1 MESTE
6 QASIYDGY
14 ERTDH
19 GILRDSELVNDSV
32 QKMIMSEAK
41 PGSKYTIKMNFRKK
55 PVVGVSKK
63 KDEQTATKAT
73 TTTKEAT
80 TKAATT
86 KGTKGAATNEDRV
99 TKSFEEMMARFEQMV
114 QMNQMIQ
121 MNQMT
126 QLQMMSH
133 LMELKASVVETR
145 QDLGY
150 KLKELDHKVDV
161 VAATSAAAASMVAY
175 APRGPGRPKK
185 QPVSQAQQLI
195 DSISAAIGETDET
208 EDLSHLTPLHKEN
221 GHTIMKL
228 REINE
233 DYVKSLIKA
242 KTMTSFVKAFDY
254 LYKSPDKTHKD
265 VYPIRMIKAK
275 TFQYLNRDG
284 QWILDTNG
292 TTLLDIICS
301 NIEMLMAKIN
311 NQFFEEEEFD
321 VNDFVDNQAFIGSLD
336 DKKVRAHLLNHIRD
350 GVLNHSILSA
360 K

>member
-1 MESTE
+1 MNPTMSTTD
-6 QASIYDGY
+6 STLYDGF
-14 ERTDH
+14 ERTEH
-19 GILRDSELVNDSV
+19 GTLKDPELVNDSV
-32 QKMIMSEAK
+32 QKMILSEAK
-41 PGSKYTIKMNFRKK
+41 PGAKYTIKMNFRKK
-55 PVVGVSKK
+55 PLGGVSKK
-63 KDEQTATKAT
+63 KEEKEAAATKAT
-73 TTTKEAT
+73 T
-80 TKAATT
+80 
-86 KGTKGAATNEDRV
+86 KGAKEQKEKKLTEERV

-150 KLKELDHKVDV
+150 KLKELDLKVDS
-161 VAATSAAAASMVAY
+161 VAATASAAMTVVSSSS

-185 QPVSQAQQLI
+185 QPLTQAQQLI
-195 DSISAAIGETDET
+195 DSISAAIGEPDEV

-228 REINE
+228 REIDE

-254 LYKSPDKTHKD
+254 LYKSSDKSHKD

-275 TFQYLNRDG
+275 TFQYLNREG